1 MEEITIYKEQLG
13 IKNGKEINIEV
24 KDTSTMAQEI
34 RKFHNCN
41 TNIIKF
47 IANYCEIK
55 PKIYNDVFEYNNN
68 VIYSNIEAL
77 DDTIISIFIK
87 SMNNDLDVIQFLICL
102 HILGANFLKFKEQ
115 YKQEVEDMI
124 KFPNE
129 NVLDDFFENFI
140 IVSTKFISEMG
151 DNYKLYSGEHVKDF
165 VDLVKSMQSNENKTP
180 IIRSI
185 VQFIVFLNDNSAE
198 LMHLINVCTKMNDI
212 FNNVSQDKFS
222 NDIWKLE
229 SNIIFEF
236 KEKENLIIN

>member
-1 MEEITIYKEQLG
+1 
-13 IKNGKEINIEV
+13 
-24 KDTSTMAQEI
+24 
-34 RKFHNCN
+34 
-41 TNIIKF
+41 
-47 IANYCEIK
+47 
-55 PKIYNDVFEYNNN
+55 
-68 VIYSNIEAL
+68 
-77 DDTIISIFIK
+77 
-87 SMNNDLDVIQFLICL
+87 
-102 HILGANFLKFKEQ
+102 
-115 YKQEVEDMI
+115 MI